1 MNLNL
6 IQLKSNLRRKRL
18 NFHGWHKRTKGIM
31 IWFRHFLAFG
41 NRVHL
46 SFSLSFI
53 SKKKQTK
60 GAFSMQ
66 LMWRNW
72 ADAAG
77 CLCPPLVLSSK
88 ILATSPTT
96 NNATHRQKER
106 THSFTATCHLIIL
119 SSSSHSQPHWFIVF
133 FNHFLL
139 FSNYNWH
146 EICRLII
153 DLLFLCNMQGE
164 SLGLSLWFILTRYRV
179 YILSNTY
186 YYCIILIIIFLI
198 RINKKWNEAIAILDV
213 KFDLNGKKQ
222 EKFLADLDCLAATR
236 ILITA
241 TTCCIHKLH
250 RKNWTQQFFMTDA
263 RGFMLGRWTWYSHH
277 CLHST

>member
-1 MNLNL
+1 
-6 IQLKSNLRRKRL
+6 
-18 NFHGWHKRTKGIM
+18 
-31 IWFRHFLAFG
+31 
-41 NRVHL
+41 
-46 SFSLSFI
+46 
-53 SKKKQTK
+53 
-60 GAFSMQ
+60 MQ

-72 ADAAG
+72 ADAVG

-88 ILATSPTT
+88 ILATSPPPIMQHT
-96 NNATHRQKER
+96 AKKSEPTHLQP
-106 THSFTATCHLIIL
+106 HAIWSFFHHLHTL
-119 SSSSHSQPHWFIVF
+119 SPTDSSSF
-133 FNHFLL
+133 FYDFLL

-198 RINKKWNEAIAILDV
+198 RINKKWNEAIAILDI

-250 RKNWTQQFFMTDA
+250 RKNWT
-263 RGFMLGRWTWYSHH
+263 
-277 CLHST
+277 